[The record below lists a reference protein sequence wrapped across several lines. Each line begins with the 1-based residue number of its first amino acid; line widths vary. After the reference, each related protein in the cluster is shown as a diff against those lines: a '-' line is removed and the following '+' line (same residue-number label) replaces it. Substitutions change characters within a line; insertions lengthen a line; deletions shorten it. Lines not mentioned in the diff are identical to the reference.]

1 MIKKTPIAL
10 AALLLAI
17 GTATLALTPT
27 LALAETP
34 PVATAKQESV
44 RAEMG
49 KPFTEIQT
57 LITSKDYPQALTKL
71 DAIEAF
77 ENKTPYEL
85 FAIARMRAVIASSM
99 GDNEMLAKAFDS
111 MIKSDFITAADKIKY
126 TEGMAGTFYNE
137 KKYDQSKQWTI
148 RALALNKDS
157 VAMRDL
163 LARTMYLQNDYTGA
177 ITELNKQL
185 QEDALANRVP
195 THEKLHLL
203 ISCYLKLKDNVGY
216 ASVLER
222 MVEFYPKKE
231 YWGDLLYRLPN
242 KPGFSDRLRLDW
254 YRLMLAT
261 DNMEEAAQY
270 VEMTELAL
278 LAGLPTEAKKVT
290 DAGYAANML
299 GAGKDAAKHKQLR
312 DKVNKQA
319 ADDAKTLD
327 AGETAAKAAKNG
339 VGMVNMGYNYVTL
352 GQAEKGIELIEQG
365 IAKGGLKAPEEAK
378 LHLGMAYLQ
387 AGNKAKA
394 TEVMKS
400 LKATDGSADLGKLW
414 LFVRKE

>member
-10 AALLLAI
+10 ALLLAI
-17 GTATLALTPT
+17 GTATLALTSS
-27 LALAETP
+27 LAMAETP
-34 PVATAKQESV
+34 PAATAKQESV

-49 KPFTEIQT
+49 KPFAEIQT
-57 LITSKDYPQALTKL
+57 LITNKDYPQALSKL
-71 DAIEAF
+71 EAIEAF
-77 ENKTPYEL
+77 EKKTPYEI

-111 MIKSDFITAADKIKY
+111 MINSDFITAADKIKY

-137 KKYDQSKQWTI
+137 KKYDQSKQWTL

-163 LARTMYLQNDYTGA
+163 LARTMYLQNDFAAA
-177 ITELNKQL
+177 ISELNKQL

-203 ISCYLKLKDNVGY
+203 ISCYLKQKDNVGY

-261 DNMEEAAQY
+261 DNLEEAAQY

-278 LAGLPTEAKKVT
+278 LAGLPTEAKKIT

-299 GAGKDAAKHKQLR
+299 GVGKDAAKHKQMR

-327 AGETAAKAAKNG
+327 AGEAAAKAAKNG
-339 VGMVNMGYNYVTL
+339 IGMVNMGYNYVTL

-387 AGNKAKA
+387 AGNRAKA

>member
-10 AALLLAI
+10 ALLLAI
-17 GTATLALTPT
+17 GTATLALTSS
-27 LALAETP
+27 LAMAETP
-34 PVATAKQESV
+34 PAATTKQESV

-49 KPFTEIQT
+49 KPFAEIQT
-57 LITSKDYPQALTKL
+57 LITNKDYPQALSKL
-71 DAIEAF
+71 EAIEVF
-77 ENKTPYEL
+77 EKKTPYEI

-111 MIKSDFITAADKIKY
+111 MINSDFITAADKIKY

-137 KKYDQSKQWTI
+137 KKYDQSKQWTL

-163 LARTMYLQNDYTGA
+163 LARTMYLQNDFAAA
-177 ITELNKQL
+177 ISELNKQL

-203 ISCYLKLKDNVGY
+203 ISCYLKQKDNVGY

-254 YRLMLAT
+254 YRLMLTT

-278 LAGLPTEAKKVT
+278 LAGLPTEAKKIT

-299 GAGKDAAKHKQLR
+299 GVGKDAAKHKQMR

-327 AGETAAKAAKNG
+327 AGEAAAKAAKNG
-339 VGMVNMGYNYVTL
+339 IGMVNMGYNYVTL

-387 AGNKAKA
+387 AGNRAKA